1 MPPNSESSSQSD
13 GGARL
18 RSSSESGAPA
28 HGTNGTKETTRSDSP
43 TDEETALVRA
53 SVKFGNLNDPFTEPV
68 NVPQSVAPTSYRYRE
83 GIPVPPRNLNALPQ
97 VTPSHNPAH
106 NNINRGN
113 INNNN
118 SNNGALTRYRQ
129 SFSSND
135 ARVSAWGPHAGPATF
150 NADVSLQMA
159 DSIHRRITTA
169 IQYINISPGCPS
181 DVAHKHSQM
190 LHEISQLVNSTVH
203 DLRRERDRAIEARNA
218 EHEKFKQAL
227 YDEGQS
233 REQRDKAQQEL
244 KLAMDREELLKQR
257 FDMVN
262 EHLELAKRQVKSVE
276 EDAKAFQEHH
286 AKVTREYKGQ
296 DESRYKQ
303 IQDLENKLKALRMKN
318 SELATAADVSD
329 GPAVFDDDSAPSPSA
344 PGSST
349 KEKTGDETPKEKY
362 TLNDG
367 EAAVLLQSLKSSANG
382 HDGTTGKKASSS
394 FIPNPEAPAWSPAEA
409 QSWETREPSTDA
421 SATTAAPTP
430 PTHNGAGA
438 LVKHDGRS
446 HGVYGAN
453 DVRSLLPFPDFHDTD
468 SAFSRHADA
477 TMSGASALYGSR
489 SNSVLQAGP
498 LAEPPR
504 FSYTPFMNSNPGDGN
519 GTPGEEIWMPRDPNN
534 GGGVIPRD
542 KDEWDASDVQDAIER
557 LYELTKGYVVNC
569 HKRGPPNVDVSALQ
583 AQEPQT
589 WSYLTGLVYDNPN
602 DASSHMR
609 FLMSNDQYT
618 SYVIQRMC
626 VDYLFK
632 KIVAPQVYLGF
643 SSEMDGHLSAL
654 QAQISTI
661 AQGNHRNTSRARQR
675 VIEEHARLIRAMVGS
690 EKMKHFRTRVVDR
703 HASMLAHILEPL
715 RSQDVTHEQ
724 ALKSLRIMV
733 AATWDIST
741 KVWTGGMTLH
751 YVFPDTGSKYAFGT
765 MDALN
770 GRQVARTPELLQ
782 FSQCRISLVVTPTLT
797 LRDDR
802 DREYLKTFGIH
813 RAEVLV
819 MK

>member
-1 MPPNSESSSQSD
+1 MRPNSESSSQSD

-18 RSSSESGAPA
+18 HSSSESGAPA
-28 HGTNGTKETTRSDSP
+28 HGNKGTKETTRSDSP

-97 VTPSHNPAH
+97 ATPSHNPAH

-113 INNNN
+113 
-118 SNNGALTRYRQ
+118 NNGALTRYRQ
-129 SFSSND
+129 SFSGND
-135 ARVSAWGPHAGPATF
+135 ARVSGWGSTAGPATF
-150 NADVSLQMA
+150 TADVSLQMA
-159 DSIHRRITTA
+159 ENIHRRITTA
-169 IQYINISPGCPS
+169 IQYINISPGCPG
-181 DVAHKHSQM
+181 DVANKHSQM
-190 LHEISQLVNSTVH
+190 LHEISQVVNSTIN
-203 DLRRERDRAIEARNA
+203 DLRRERDRAIEARSA

-227 YDEGQS
+227 YDESQS

-257 FDMVN
+257 FDMLN
-262 EHLELAKRQVKSVE
+262 EHLDLAKRQVRSVE
-276 EDAKAFQEHH
+276 EDAKAFQDHH

-296 DESRYKQ
+296 DEARFKQ
-303 IQDLENKLKALRMKN
+303 IQDLENKVKALRIRN
-318 SELATAADVSD
+318 SELAAAAGASD
-329 GPAVFDDDSAPSPSA
+329 GPAVFDDDSSLSASA
-344 PGSST
+344 PGSSMK
-349 KEKTGDETPKEKY
+349 KEDDDEAAREKY
-362 TLNDG
+362 TLNEG
-367 EAAVLLQSLKSSANG
+367 EAAMLLQSLKSSADG
-382 HDGTTGKKASSS
+382 HGGTGGKKTTSS
-394 FIPNPEAPAWSPAEA
+394 FFPNPEAPSWSPAEG
-409 QSWETREPSTDA
+409 QSWEAREPSTDA
-421 SATTAAPTP
+421 SATTVAPTP
-430 PTHNGAGA
+430 STQNGVGA
-438 LVKHDGRS
+438 LVKHDGRPR
-446 HGVYGAN
+446 GVYGAN
-453 DVRSLLPFPDFHDTD
+453 DVRSSLPFPDFRDAET
-468 SAFSRHADA
+468 AFSHHADA
-477 TMSGASALYGSR
+477 TTSGASALYGSR
-489 SNSVLQAGP
+489 SNSVLQTGS

-504 FSYTPFMNSNPGDGN
+504 FSYTPFMSPNQGDIT
-519 GTPGEEIWMPRDPNN
+519 GTSGEEIWMPRDPNN
-534 GGGVIPRD
+534 SGGVIPRD
-542 KDEWDASDVQDAIER
+542 KDEWNAADVQDAIER

-618 SYVIQRMC
+618 AYVIQRMC
-626 VDYLFK
+626 IDYLFK

-643 SSEMDGHLSAL
+643 SPDMDGHLSAL

-675 VIEEHARLIRAMVGS
+675 VIEEHARLIQAMVKS

-751 YVFPDTGSKYAFGT
+751 YVFPDTGSKFAFGT

-802 DREYLKTFGIH
+802 DRDYLKTFGIH